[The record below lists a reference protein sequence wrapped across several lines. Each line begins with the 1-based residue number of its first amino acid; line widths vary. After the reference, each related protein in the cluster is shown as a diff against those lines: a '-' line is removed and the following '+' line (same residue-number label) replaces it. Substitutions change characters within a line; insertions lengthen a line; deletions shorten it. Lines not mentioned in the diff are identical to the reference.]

1 MMHYDTVLYDK
12 IRYNHMISHNTLGD
26 AMTQYKTILYDTV
39 QYNSL
44 NQGILCHFLN
54 GKNKC

>member
-1 MMHYDTVLYDK
+1 MHYDTVLYDK

-26 AMTQYKTILYDTV
+26 AMTQYETILYDTL